1 MVNFTETDEFDVVPL
16 QWLTDGQKRAYY
28 PPKNRYS
35 QMGLEK
41 AIKSGALPES
51 AWLTYAVKVVK
62 TSGKS
67 LSLSKMC
74 T

>member
-28 PPKNRYS
+28 TPKNRYS

-41 AIKSGALPES
+41 ASKSGTLPES
-51 AWLTYAVKVVK
+51 A
-62 TSGKS
+62 
-67 LSLSKMC
+67 
-74 T
+74 